1 MSVAPLLRRLAA
13 VALIAG
19 LVACSGGSGDEGS
32 DTTEPDELSPVPDP
46 LETLAEPTPG
56 QGVAVIGIEE
66 LSFTVTACT
75 EGPRPDD
82 TPEATLDYLVEG
94 EGETSDGPFLVEVS
108 RFRSDTGVG
117 EPVLTETVRISS
129 GIDEDARG
137 IEAKRTTAG
146 GEWLDLADPDAA
158 TALIDRRGDS
168 YDLRPRGGPV
178 RRRGARGRSA
188 AGPLPGLTGRPSR
201 RPRPAPGPCRRCRPP
216 GPAGGGDCG
225 SCAARWAR
233 AAGSRS

>member
-1 MSVAPLLRRLAA
+1 MSVAPLVRRLAVVA
-13 VALIAG
+13 VIVG
-19 LVACSGGSGDEGS
+19 LVACSGGNGEEGS
-32 DTTEPDELSPVPDP
+32 DTTEADELSSVPDP

-75 EGPRPDD
+75 EGPRPED

-94 EGETSDGPFLVEVS
+94 EGETSDGPFHVEVS

-129 GIDEDARG
+129 GVDEEAVG

-146 GEWLDLADPDAA
+146 GEWLDLADPEAT
-158 TALIDRRGDS
+158 TALIERRGDS
-168 YDLRPRGGPV
+168 YDVRGTFGPE
-178 RRRGARGRSA
+178 A
-188 AGPLPGLTGRPSR
+188 ALPGDEGLDVGRLR
-201 RPRPAPGPCRRCRPP
+201 ARCPA
-216 GPAGGGDCG
+216 
-225 SCAARWAR
+225 
-233 AAGSRS
+233 

>member
-19 LVACSGGSGDEGS
+19 LAACSGGSGDEGS
-32 DTTEPDELSPVPDP
+32 GTTEPDELSPVPDP

-56 QGVAVIGIEE
+56 QGVAVVGIEE

-75 EGPRPDD
+75 EGPRPED

-94 EGETSDGPFLVEVS
+94 QGETSDGPILVEVS

-129 GIDEDARG
+129 GIDDETRG

-146 GEWLDLADPDAA
+146 GEWLDLADPDA
-158 TALIDRRGDS
+158 TVALIERRGDS
-168 YDLRPRGGPV
+168 YDIRGTFGPE
-178 RRRGARGRSA
+178 GARSGDEGLEAGRLRA
-188 AGPLPGLTGRPSR
+188 RC
-201 RPRPAPGPCRRCRPP
+201 PA
-216 GPAGGGDCG
+216 
-225 SCAARWAR
+225 
-233 AAGSRS
+233 